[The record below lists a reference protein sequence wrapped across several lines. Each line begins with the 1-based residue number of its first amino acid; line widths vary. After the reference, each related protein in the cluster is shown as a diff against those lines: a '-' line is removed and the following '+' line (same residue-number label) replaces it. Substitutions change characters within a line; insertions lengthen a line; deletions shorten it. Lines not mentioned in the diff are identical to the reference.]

1 MSESRLSFVFPT
13 TEAEKA
19 SRANDMPCNVH
30 VLWQAVCRELA
41 QGNLDSALAT
51 LARAILIA
59 HAQGDP
65 FESTLAAADRLTRH
79 WHELAIQRE
88 RHRRVLESDEREMLS
103 VKGQIEALVD
113 VHVAL
118 SQNLLARI
126 IAIAGNRSRI
136 ADPVVAME
144 AITGNA
150 NLLRELDRDE
160 SQPALPEVGSTAE
173 SVLAAEP
180 GICAT
185 VATTTDVPFKPRVAV
200 HLLGALR
207 IAIDDQPIERCTSS
221 RARAVFAYLVTHRDA
236 LVSRDQLMDQFWR
249 DARPRDARNSLNVAL
264 HSFRRA
270 CKEASDVSIIVHADG
285 FYSINTDLEVWTD
298 VHVFLNLVERG
309 QQLEAAN
316 RTELAIAAYEQ
327 ALALYQGDFLADC
340 PYEDWSVLM
349 REKLRL
355 LYLDVLDRL
364 SVIYLSNSQFGACV
378 ALCQLILARDN
389 CREDAHGRLMIAY
402 ARQDQHHLAIR
413 QYQVCI
419 AVLRKELDVQPNA
432 KTSALCGRIRRHEWV

>member
-13 TEAEKA
+13 TEAERA
-19 SRANDMPCNVH
+19 SRANDLPCNVH
-30 VLWQAVCRELA
+30 MLWQSICREMVH
-41 QGNLDSALAT
+41 GNLDLALAT

-65 FESTLAAADRLTRH
+65 FESTLAEADRLARH
-79 WHELAIQRE
+79 WRELAIQRE

-103 VKGQIEALVD
+103 VKGRIEALVD
-113 VHVAL
+113 VHIVQ

-126 IAIAGNRSRI
+126 IAIAGNRTRI

-144 AITGNA
+144 AFTDTAGQSPEIA
-150 NLLRELDRDE
+150 RDE
-160 SQPALPEVGSTAE
+160 SQPGLPEVDSTDDT
-173 SVLAAEP
+173 VLAADS
-180 GICAT
+180 A
-185 VATTTDVPFKPRVAV
+185 AFALSNDVSLKPRVAV

-207 IAIDDQPIERCTSS
+207 IAIGDQPIERCASS

-249 DARPRDARNSLNVAL
+249 DALPRDARNSLNVAL

-270 CKEASDVSIIVHADG
+270 CKEASHAAIIVHADG
-285 FYSINTDLEVWTD
+285 FYNISKDLEVWTD
-298 VHVFLNLVERG
+298 VHEFLNLVERG
-309 QQLEAAN
+309 QQLEAAS
-316 RTELAIAAYEQ
+316 RTALAIEAYEQ

-349 REKLRL
+349 REKMRL
-355 LYLDVLDRL
+355 LYLDVLDRS
-364 SVIYLSNSQFGACV
+364 SVIYLSNGQFGACV
-378 ALCQLILARDN
+378 TLCQLILSRDN

-419 AVLRKELDVQPNA
+419 EALRKELDVPPNE
-432 KTSALCGRIRRHEWV
+432 KTSALCQRIRRHEWV